1 MPQAPIVLLL
11 LLAINVVTFVAFG
24 VDKARA
30 VAGGR
35 RIAENE
41 LLFLALVGGSPA
53 AFCARR
59 AFRHKTRKQP
69 FSTRLQ
75 IIGILQIGGAVGWFL
90 L

>member
-1 MPQAPIVLLL
+1 MPQAPVFLLL
-11 LLAINVVTFVAFG
+11 LFAVNVVTFVAFAR
-24 VDKARA
+24 DKARA

-35 RIAENE
+35 RIAEND
-41 LLFLALVGGSPA
+41 LLSLALVGGSPA

-59 AFRHKTRKQP
+59 VFRHKTRKQP

-75 IIGILQIGGAVGWFL
+75 TIGVLQLGALIGWFL

>member
-1 MPQAPIVLLL
+1 MPQAPVFLLL
-11 LLAINVVTFVAFG
+11 LFAVNVVTFVAFAR
-24 VDKARA
+24 DKARA

-35 RIAENE
+35 RIAETD

-59 AFRHKTRKQP
+59 VFRHKTRKQP

-75 IIGILQIGGAVGWFL
+75 TIGVLQLGALIGWFL